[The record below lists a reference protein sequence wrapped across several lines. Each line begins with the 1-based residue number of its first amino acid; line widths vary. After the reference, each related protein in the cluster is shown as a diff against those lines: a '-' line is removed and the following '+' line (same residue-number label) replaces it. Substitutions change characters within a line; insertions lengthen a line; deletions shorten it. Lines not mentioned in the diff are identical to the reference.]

1 MVKYYSSFLSL
12 ISVSYKTYSKHFK
25 FQGKLCVLLVLFLC
39 VFTANAQDCSVNA
52 GIDETICGDIT
63 SFELSGSTA
72 GNLNSSAVWS
82 QVSGSAVTIEDPN
95 NLETAI
101 TGMIGGNTYTF
112 RLSAMCGDGVSVF
125 QDVTITVEP
134 ITIANAGTDIT
145 SCPDSSGGVLITG
158 NTPSNAGETGV
169 WSIIGNNGAGV
180 TINNATAPSTTLDLS
195 QGSAG
200 TTTLRWT
207 ISGPEYAPGL
217 RCETYDEITITN
229 YGGVEPVDAG
239 PDQILNSCYT
249 VSQST
254 NLNGSFAG
262 NGTGGQQGAWTFVT
276 GTREPT
282 IVNPNDN
289 NTQVTGLFEGT
300 YVFRWT
306 VSGPCVNGSDTV
318 TITVDG
324 ASQDVTQATVQ
335 NGNQVFCNSGVTQT
349 TLVGNEPDYAGE
361 TVLWTQT
368 SGPPATISNPNS
380 STTAVT
386 GLSYNNTYQFNYTI
400 INEETGCSTSSNVR
414 VSYSDNNL
422 AIEVNNGMDII
433 GECGM
438 ETISIPFATT
448 GNGVNE
454 YSIVS
459 GPPSAFSYPTA
470 YQSFPN
476 SSPLEITFEQS
487 GSYVLSFRRRVTGD
501 ILSECDVATDEIN
514 VTISKAPTPA
524 NGGTNQT
531 LACGITETEL
541 TGNNVDS
548 GESVWT
554 QLTGPS
560 TANFV
565 NPFDRVTSVTGLV
578 PGIYVFRYTVN
589 TAGGACNPDK
599 TLQSDVRVTVSDEI
613 VDGDVDAGADQLDLC
628 TGIEVQMAGSTP
640 VDGQT
645 GTWSQVADGAPQ
657 TVVFEDANDPN
668 TIATGFDDENVTYT
682 LQWTVENTTSDCSS
696 IGSDEVVISTSASA
710 GPTQAEA
717 GDDRCYASGTT
728 EISLEGNTPALIETG
743 LWTVSPAGPV
753 IADVNDPN
761 TSVTI
766 PADGEYTF
774 TWTISRINGCTPT
787 EDSVS
792 IVIDGEATANAGPDQ
807 TACASTFTMT
817 ATSSN
822 GVGEWTQIIGPGGY
836 TITDPTN
843 PTTDINFTYSGTYI
857 FEWTVSAGQCSTASD
872 QVTLNVGIPST
883 IANAG
888 PDQSI
893 CDGGN
898 TITLAANSYDT
909 NTETGTWTV
918 GPGGRNTPVITDPTN
933 PNTTVTNLL
942 TGTYTF
948 IWSIKGDPNCEAST
962 DEVQVTIGTPANA
975 GPDQNLCNA
984 TNVFL
989 QAEEG
994 STGTW
999 SQVSSTGTNAVINQS
1014 PANSN
1019 IANAQIEPGAD
1030 YVFRFTTDSPGCI
1043 TSDDVTI
1050 INTGSPEFP
1059 PVAGPDQELCRAD
1072 LQPVN
1077 TYTLNGNV
1085 PPAGITAEW
1094 RIAYQP
1100 DGGVATITDPSS
1112 PTTTIT
1118 GLDVA
1123 GFYILE
1129 WNFSAGNCTTESDV
1143 VRLVVYP
1150 EPSQADAGPDQ
1161 TNACILTAQM
1171 SAVTPTAGVGSWSFE
1186 TDPSGGDAII
1196 DSPNSP
1202 TTTLSN
1208 ITALGTYT
1216 LKWTVSTGPYQA
1228 PSACAP
1234 TEDTVAITFTDDPP
1248 IVADA
1253 GADQEICLIA
1263 PATSTTTTLDA
1274 GDIPSGDA
1282 TVGTWSVVSGPNT
1295 PTFGNVNNPNSTL
1308 LDLVAGDYELMWTTE
1323 KGGCSDMDSMLIKVF
1338 ASPTTAEAGPNQT
1351 IAEFT
1356 PLIMAG
1362 NTPTVGQGTWAMV
1375 SGPTAAVFTNPA
1387 NPSTSVANVSK
1398 GTYYFSWTIS
1408 NGVCTQST
1416 DVVRVDIIGS
1426 ADLEITKTA
1435 NPTTASPGEVVTFTI
1450 DVFNNDATGTSDAT
1464 GISVADLIPNGYT
1477 FVPNSA
1483 TNGGIYYSGNLAIL
1497 WEDLEVALGQTV
1509 TLEFQATV
1517 NKTGNYENRALIT
1530 ASDQIDPDSDPVTGF
1545 NTDDLN
1551 DGIADDDED
1560 SVLVTVESADL
1571 ELTKSANVTEANIGE
1586 EVTFRLNLVN
1596 NGPGDASNISVKDT
1610 IPDGYTF
1617 VTGSAT
1623 NNGQYNTGDNSI
1635 TWNNISL
1642 NSGFTSSLIYRAM
1655 PNATGTNYTNV
1666 AEITNS
1672 SNNDPD
1678 SDPSLSTDEDDLN
1691 DGIADDD
1698 EAELTVPISQTDLS
1712 LSKTVSNANPNVGD
1726 VVTFNLSV
1734 TNESTTAA
1742 TNVAVQD
1749 YVPAGFTI
1757 VSVDANA
1764 SYIGSIVTWTG
1775 FNVPAGG
1782 TVSGSF
1788 TAEVLAPR
1796 GTVNE
1801 YVNTAQI
1808 TAMDQVDIDST
1819 PNNDDGDQSE
1829 DDEDSAS
1836 IIPQTAD
1843 LSITKSIDNNNPTV
1857 GSTVNFTVV
1866 VTNDGPNNATGVEIV
1881 DVLPVGYT
1889 LETVTGGTASGN
1901 TATWLNQSIANGGT
1915 LTLNY
1920 TATVNTSAGG
1930 LLDHTNTVQ
1939 ITASDQ
1945 FDPDSTPN
1953 NNILSEDDQ
1962 AVLNVTLSG
1971 TFVDIEVTKTVDN
1984 FNANPTDV
1992 LTFTVTVENTSTN
2005 DATGVIV
2012 TDLLRDGY
2020 TYNSSTASGTTTY
2033 NNTNGVWDI
2042 GSLNA
2047 GQSEILTITVTVV
2060 ANPDP
2065 SQYVNIAQVTDL
2077 NENDIDSTP
2086 SNNNPNED
2094 DQDQVNPTVAPLVDL
2109 NLTKT
2114 VNIPNPE
2121 VETNVIFTL
2130 TVLNEGGTTA
2140 PGVEITDVLPSGY
2153 TFLSAAT
2160 TDGTYNDGTGI
2171 WALSNNLGVN
2181 KSEILQITA
2190 TVNAIG
2196 DYLNTA
2202 EVTASDFND
2211 ADSTPDNADIT
2222 EDDYA
2227 EAEVTPIPQID
2238 LSLTK
2243 AVDNTTPNIGEEVI
2257 FTINVTNDGP
2267 SEATNVE
2274 VKDLLPAGLEYVSD
2288 NSGGT
2293 YDETTGIWT
2302 VGNIS
2307 VSGTS
2312 TLEITAKVL
2321 LYDDTQPIPLDNY
2334 LNIAEVY
2341 SADEEDTDSTP
2352 NNADDTEDDKAE
2364 VQITPNP
2371 TQIDLSVTK
2380 TVDEPNPIVGD
2391 NVVFTITV
2399 TNSGPQ
2405 DATGVIVSDKL
2416 NQPGFSYVSHTTSV
2430 GNYISNSGAW
2440 DVGNLAAGT
2449 TATLT
2454 ITATVEA
2461 TGSYVNTAQVT
2472 GQDQL
2477 DPNSEPSNNDP
2488 TEDDYDT
2495 VVVTPQ
2501 FPADL
2506 VLTKSVSPSTQDVGG
2521 LVSFTIKVTNNG
2533 PAIASGVQV
2542 TDLLPSGYTLVGV
2555 NGDGNYDTT
2564 TGVWT
2569 IGRDIP
2575 VGAEVNGLVVA
2586 RVNATGDY
2594 LNVAEITA
2602 ADQTDPDTTNNIDDA
2617 EVTPNTLIDLSLDK
2631 LVSKLLPDV
2640 GETINFTLALSND
2653 GPNEATN
2660 IEVTDALPSGYTFVS
2675 SSGDGTYNN
2684 GTGVWSLPNLGA
2696 GETAFLQ
2703 LNVTVNSTGTYLNTA
2718 EVTAVDQEDV
2728 DSQPADGTG
2737 DDFGQIA
2744 VVPRRPTDIEVVKT
2758 VDDDTPGIGDVINYT
2773 ISVLNNFNGGVN
2785 ISDATGIVVR
2795 DILPSGLSFESAS
2808 ASVGTY
2814 DESVGTWNIGDL
2826 ANGATVTLTISAR
2839 VRALGNYTNTAE
2851 LIAADAP
2858 DPDSTPGNGVE
2869 SEDDQSTVTVIP
2881 VANADLMLTKTVGN
2895 ATPNVGDPIQ
2905 FILTVDNQGPGI
2917 ATGVQVTD
2925 MLPSGFTYIGS
2936 TSTNG
2941 NYDAATGVWNIN
2953 TPILSGGSQT
2963 LTLIARVNAST
2974 GATDEYLNTSEITAS
2989 DNTDPDSTPNNG
3001 DVSEDDYSEV
3011 LVTPASI
3018 IDLSLEKEVN
3028 VLRPDTGDEIVF
3040 TLTLENAGPSTA
3052 TGVQVTDM
3060 LPDGYTYVSDN
3071 SAGLYD
3077 PTTGIW
3083 NVGTLTSGA
3092 SVIMNI
3098 TVSVNSTGNYLNSA
3112 EVSAAN
3118 ETDADSTPANGD
3130 DNEDDQDEAQTLPR
3144 VTVDIEVEKTVNIQ
3158 EPQTGDEIVFTI
3170 ITLNNGPSDAT
3181 GVVVNDLL
3189 PSGYQ
3194 FVSATTTAGTY
3205 NEVTGGWNI
3214 GSLPNNDIVTLEVTA
3229 TVQES
3234 GSYANTAELVGLD
3247 QTDSDSTPNNNV
3259 EEEDDQS
3266 TVSPFPTGLADL
3278 SLTKEVDNASPNVGE
3293 VIRFTLHLQNS
3304 GDNDATGVEVT
3315 DLLPAG
3321 FTFESYFATAGVY
3334 NETTGIWSLN
3344 NIISDGETETLTIRA
3359 IVEAPTG
3366 NVEDFTNRAEITAS
3380 DVDDPDSDPNTSF
3393 DTDDLNDGIPDDDEA
3408 SVVVNAMSVDIGLE
3422 KSVDK
3427 MKPSIGANVTFTIM
3441 ATNLSSTEATNIGIE
3456 DNLPSGYEF
3465 VSATTTS
3472 GSYNETTGIWSISS
3486 LAGSTNTTLEIIAK
3500 VLDVNDYVNIVSLA
3514 YLDQLDINPEN
3525 DSAQA
3530 TIDPNCLTIYN
3541 EFSPNGD
3548 GVNDFF
3554 YIDCINNYP
3563 GNRLEVYNRWG
3574 SLVHAEDGYNNDWDG
3589 TTDGKSTDKVLPLGT
3604 YYYILDLKDGSEP
3617 LTGWLYINK

>member
-1 MVKYYSSFLSL
+1 
-12 ISVSYKTYSKHFK
+12 
-25 FQGKLCVLLVLFLC
+25 
-39 VFTANAQDCSVNA
+39 
-52 GIDETICGDIT
+52 
-63 SFELSGSTA
+63 
-72 GNLNSSAVWS
+72 
-82 QVSGSAVTIEDPN
+82 
-95 NLETAI
+95 
-101 TGMIGGNTYTF
+101 
-112 RLSAMCGDGVSVF
+112 
-125 QDVTITVEP
+125 
-134 ITIANAGTDIT
+134 
-145 SCPDSSGGVLITG
+145 
-158 NTPSNAGETGV
+158 
-169 WSIIGNNGAGV
+169 
-180 TINNATAPSTTLDLS
+180 
-195 QGSAG
+195 
-200 TTTLRWT
+200 
-207 ISGPEYAPGL
+207 
-217 RCETYDEITITN
+217 
-229 YGGVEPVDAG
+229 
-239 PDQILNSCYT
+239 
-249 VSQST
+249 
-254 NLNGSFAG
+254 
-262 NGTGGQQGAWTFVT
+262 
-276 GTREPT
+276 
-282 IVNPNDN
+282 
-289 NTQVTGLFEGT
+289 
-300 YVFRWT
+300 
-306 VSGPCVNGSDTV
+306 
-318 TITVDG
+318 
-324 ASQDVTQATVQ
+324 
-335 NGNQVFCNSGVTQT
+335 
-349 TLVGNEPDYAGE
+349 
-361 TVLWTQT
+361 
-368 SGPPATISNPNS
+368 
-380 STTAVT
+380 
-386 GLSYNNTYQFNYTI
+386 
-400 INEETGCSTSSNVR
+400 
-414 VSYSDNNL
+414 
-422 AIEVNNGMDII
+422 MDII

-696 IGSDEVVISTSASA
+696 IGSDEVVISTSDSA
-710 GPTQAEA
+710 GPTEAEA

-753 IADVNDPN
+753 IADVNDSN

-807 TACASTFTMT
+807 TACARTFTMT

-836 TITDPTN
+836 TITNPTS
-843 PTTDINFTYSGTYI
+843 PTTDISFTYSGTYI
-857 FEWTVSAGQCSTASD
+857 FEWTVRAGECSIATD

-999 SQVSSTGTNAVINQS
+999 SQVSSTGTNAIINQS

-1043 TSDDVTI
+1043 TSHDVTI

-1059 PVAGPDQELCRAD
+1059 PIAGPDQELCRAD

-1435 NPTTASPGEVVTFTI
+1435 NPTTASPGDVVTFTI

-1497 WEDLEVALGQTV
+1497 WEDLEVALGQIV

-1678 SDPSLSTDEDDLN
+1678 SDPSSSTDEDDLN

-2153 TFLSAAT
+2153 TFVSAAT

-2171 WALSNNLGVN
+2171 WALSNNLGIN

-2190 TVNAIG
+2190 TVNATG

-2334 LNIAEVY
+2334 LNVAEVF

-2352 NNADDTEDDKAE
+2352 NNNIPLEDDQAE

-2371 TQIDLSVTK
+2371 TQIDLSVVK
-2380 TVDEPNPIVGD
+2380 TVDNLTPIVGD
-2391 NVVFTITV
+2391 NVVFTIEV

-2416 NQPGFSYVSHTTSV
+2416 NQPGFSYVSKTTSV
-2430 GNYISNSGAW
+2430 GNYIPNSGAW

-2495 VVVTPQ
+2495 IVVTPQ

-2602 ADQTDPDTTNNIDDA
+2602 ADQTDPDTTNNTDDA

-2696 GETAFLQ
+2696 GETVFLQ

-2737 DDFGQIA
+2737 DDFGQMT

-2773 ISVLNNFNGGVN
+2773 ISVLNDFNGGAN

-2869 SEDDQSTVTVIP
+2869 TEDDQSTVTVIP

-3052 TGVQVTDM
+3052 TGVQITDM

-3092 SVIMNI
+3092 SIIMNI

-3112 EVSAAN
+3112 EVTAAN

-3229 TVQES
+3229 IVLES
-3234 GSYANTAELVGLD
+3234 GLYANTAELVGLD
-3247 QTDSDSTPNNNV
+3247 QTDSDSTPNNNA
-3259 EEEDDQS
+3259 EEDDQS

-3427 MKPSIGANVTFTIM
+3427 MKPSIGANVTFTIT

-3486 LAGSTNTTLEIIAK
+3486 LAGNTNTTLEIIAK

>member
-1 MVKYYSSFLSL
+1 M
-12 ISVSYKTYSKHFK
+12 
-25 FQGKLCVLLVLFLC
+25 
-39 VFTANAQDCSVNA
+39 
-52 GIDETICGDIT
+52 
-63 SFELSGSTA
+63 
-72 GNLNSSAVWS
+72 
-82 QVSGSAVTIEDPN
+82 
-95 NLETAI
+95 
-101 TGMIGGNTYTF
+101 
-112 RLSAMCGDGVSVF
+112 
-125 QDVTITVEP
+125 
-134 ITIANAGTDIT
+134 
-145 SCPDSSGGVLITG
+145 
-158 NTPSNAGETGV
+158 
-169 WSIIGNNGAGV
+169 
-180 TINNATAPSTTLDLS
+180 
-195 QGSAG
+195 
-200 TTTLRWT
+200 
-207 ISGPEYAPGL
+207 
-217 RCETYDEITITN
+217 
-229 YGGVEPVDAG
+229 
-239 PDQILNSCYT
+239 
-249 VSQST
+249 
-254 NLNGSFAG
+254 
-262 NGTGGQQGAWTFVT
+262 
-276 GTREPT
+276 
-282 IVNPNDN
+282 
-289 NTQVTGLFEGT
+289 
-300 YVFRWT
+300 
-306 VSGPCVNGSDTV
+306 
-318 TITVDG
+318 
-324 ASQDVTQATVQ
+324 
-335 NGNQVFCNSGVTQT
+335 
-349 TLVGNEPDYAGE
+349 
-361 TVLWTQT
+361 
-368 SGPPATISNPNS
+368 
-380 STTAVT
+380 
-386 GLSYNNTYQFNYTI
+386 
-400 INEETGCSTSSNVR
+400 
-414 VSYSDNNL
+414 
-422 AIEVNNGMDII
+422 
-433 GECGM
+433 
-438 ETISIPFATT
+438 
-448 GNGVNE
+448 
-454 YSIVS
+454 
-459 GPPSAFSYPTA
+459 
-470 YQSFPN
+470 
-476 SSPLEITFEQS
+476 
-487 GSYVLSFRRRVTGD
+487 
-501 ILSECDVATDEIN
+501 
-514 VTISKAPTPA
+514 
-524 NGGTNQT
+524 
-531 LACGITETEL
+531 
-541 TGNNVDS
+541 
-548 GESVWT
+548 
-554 QLTGPS
+554 
-560 TANFV
+560 
-565 NPFDRVTSVTGLV
+565 
-578 PGIYVFRYTVN
+578 
-589 TAGGACNPDK
+589 
-599 TLQSDVRVTVSDEI
+599 
-613 VDGDVDAGADQLDLC
+613 
-628 TGIEVQMAGSTP
+628 
-640 VDGQT
+640 
-645 GTWSQVADGAPQ
+645 
-657 TVVFEDANDPN
+657 
-668 TIATGFDDENVTYT
+668 
-682 LQWTVENTTSDCSS
+682 
-696 IGSDEVVISTSASA
+696 
-710 GPTQAEA
+710 
-717 GDDRCYASGTT
+717 
-728 EISLEGNTPALIETG
+728 
-743 LWTVSPAGPV
+743 
-753 IADVNDPN
+753 
-761 TSVTI
+761 
-766 PADGEYTF
+766 
-774 TWTISRINGCTPT
+774 
-787 EDSVS
+787 
-792 IVIDGEATANAGPDQ
+792 
-807 TACASTFTMT
+807 
-817 ATSSN
+817 
-822 GVGEWTQIIGPGGY
+822 
-836 TITDPTN
+836 
-843 PTTDINFTYSGTYI
+843 
-857 FEWTVSAGQCSTASD
+857 
-872 QVTLNVGIPST
+872 
-883 IANAG
+883 
-888 PDQSI
+888 
-893 CDGGN
+893 
-898 TITLAANSYDT
+898 
-909 NTETGTWTV
+909 
-918 GPGGRNTPVITDPTN
+918 
-933 PNTTVTNLL
+933 
-942 TGTYTF
+942 
-948 IWSIKGDPNCEAST
+948 
-962 DEVQVTIGTPANA
+962 
-975 GPDQNLCNA
+975 
-984 TNVFL
+984 
-989 QAEEG
+989 
-994 STGTW
+994 
-999 SQVSSTGTNAVINQS
+999 
-1014 PANSN
+1014 
-1019 IANAQIEPGAD
+1019 
-1030 YVFRFTTDSPGCI
+1030 
-1043 TSDDVTI
+1043 
-1050 INTGSPEFP
+1050 
-1059 PVAGPDQELCRAD
+1059 
-1072 LQPVN
+1072 
-1077 TYTLNGNV
+1077 
-1085 PPAGITAEW
+1085 
-1094 RIAYQP
+1094 
-1100 DGGVATITDPSS
+1100 
-1112 PTTTIT
+1112 
-1118 GLDVA
+1118 
-1123 GFYILE
+1123 
-1129 WNFSAGNCTTESDV
+1129 
-1143 VRLVVYP
+1143 
-1150 EPSQADAGPDQ
+1150 
-1161 TNACILTAQM
+1161 
-1171 SAVTPTAGVGSWSFE
+1171 
-1186 TDPSGGDAII
+1186 
-1196 DSPNSP
+1196 
-1202 TTTLSN
+1202 
-1208 ITALGTYT
+1208 
-1216 LKWTVSTGPYQA
+1216 
-1228 PSACAP
+1228 
-1234 TEDTVAITFTDDPP
+1234 
-1248 IVADA
+1248 
-1253 GADQEICLIA
+1253 
-1263 PATSTTTTLDA
+1263 DA

-1497 WEDLEVALGQTV
+1497 WEDLEVALGQIV

-1678 SDPSLSTDEDDLN
+1678 SDPSSSTDEDDLN

-1712 LSKTVSNANPNVGD
+1712 LSMGVSNANPNVGD

-1829 DDEDSAS
+1829 DDEDSIEITPAS
-1836 IIPQTAD
+1836 AD
-1843 LSITKSIDNNNPTV
+1843 LSIAKTVDTSTPNLGQTVTFTIEVSNNGPNDATGVEIRDLVPSGYTALTANQGGVISGSTIIWNGLTVLSGDVVELEYTATVEAGNGSLAAHVNVVQVTASDQYDPDSTPGNNNPTEDDFALASTTPQNIVDIEVTKISDVQTVTDGDTVTFTISVTNNGPGDATSVVIEDRMGDNFTYQSDVASTGLYTDGSPGTWVV
-1857 GSTVNFTVV
+1857 GDLAAGATETLSIETLIVTTGSGDFTNVAELVDLDETDADSTPNNNVATEDDQDGVDLDAILISDLSLTKTVNVIEQEVGENVIFSIT
-1866 VTNDGPNNATGVEIV
+1866 VTNDGPNTTSGVVI
-1881 DVLPVGYT
+1881 
-1889 LETVTGGTASGN
+1889 
-1901 TATWLNQSIANGGT
+1901 
-1915 LTLNY
+1915 
-1920 TATVNTSAGG
+1920 
-1930 LLDHTNTVQ
+1930 
-1939 ITASDQ
+1939 
-1945 FDPDSTPN
+1945 
-1953 NNILSEDDQ
+1953 
-1962 AVLNVTLSG
+1962 
-1971 TFVDIEVTKTVDN
+1971 
-1984 FNANPTDV
+1984 
-1992 LTFTVTVENTSTN
+1992 N
-2005 DATGVIV
+2005 D
-2012 TDLLRDGY
+2012 L
-2020 TYNSSTASGTTTY
+2020 
-2033 NNTNGVWDI
+2033 
-2042 GSLNA
+2042 
-2047 GQSEILTITVTVV
+2047 
-2060 ANPDP
+2060 
-2065 SQYVNIAQVTDL
+2065 
-2077 NENDIDSTP
+2077 
-2086 SNNNPNED
+2086 
-2094 DQDQVNPTVAPLVDL
+2094 
-2109 NLTKT
+2109 
-2114 VNIPNPE
+2114 
-2121 VETNVIFTL
+2121 
-2130 TVLNEGGTTA
+2130 
-2140 PGVEITDVLPSGY
+2140 LPSGY
-2153 TFLSAAT
+2153 TYVGSTVTEGAYDPISGNWT
-2160 TDGTYNDGTGI
+2160 M
-2171 WALSNNLGVN
+2171 SSPLGVGEVDN
-2181 KSEILQITA
+2181 LQIVA
-2190 TVNAIG
+2190 TVNPSG
-2196 DYLNTA
+2196 DYLNQA
-2202 EVTASDFND
+2202 EITASAND
-2211 ADSTPDNADIT
+2211 DPDSNVSVSFDTDDLGDGIAD
-2222 EDDYA
+2222 DDEA

-2274 VKDLLPAGLEYVSD
+2274 VKDLLPTGLEYVSD

-2352 NNADDTEDDKAE
+2352 NNADDTEDDQAE

-2380 TVDEPNPIVGD
+2380 TADNLTPIVGD
-2391 NVVFTITV
+2391 NIVFTITV

-2416 NQPGFSYVSHTTSV
+2416 NQPGFAYVTHTATTGV
-2430 GNYISNSGAW
+2430 DTYIPNSGAW
-2440 DVGNLAAGT
+2440 DVGNLAVGA

-2488 TEDDYDT
+2488 TEDDYAT

-2602 ADQTDPDTTNNIDDA
+2602 ADQTDPDTTNNTDDA

-2696 GETAFLQ
+2696 GETVFLQ

-2737 DDFGQIA
+2737 DDFGQMT

-2773 ISVLNNFNGGVN
+2773 ISVLNNFNGGAN

-2869 SEDDQSTVTVIP
+2869 TEDDQSTVTVIP

-2941 NYDAATGVWNIN
+2941 NYDAASGVWNIN

-2974 GATDEYLNTSEITAS
+2974 GATDKYLNTSEITAS

-3018 IDLSLEKEVN
+3018 IDLSLAKEVN

-3071 SAGLYD
+3071 SAGLYN

-3092 SVIMNI
+3092 SIIMNI

-3112 EVSAAN
+3112 EVTAAN

-3214 GSLPNNDIVTLEVTA
+3214 GSLPSNDIVTLEVTA

-3427 MKPSIGANVTFTIM
+3427 MKPSIGANVTFTIT